1 MGLLFFLIFLFFP
14 VHAGIYIPIS
24 NRRRE
29 SNICTSLCLFRYC
42 CELYSSHV
50 LNWIYVGWKWQTL
63 LKNAVELIKLL
74 INIPLYRCQILYI
87 IHFAKKLYLKC
98 PIENINNLVL
108 RVLTILVHLGDG
120 ILNPM
125 VIDQRTHKY
134 SQIGAICSRSLNLN
148 SACVF

>member
-1 MGLLFFLIFLFFP
+1 M
-14 VHAGIYIPIS
+14 
-24 NRRRE
+24 
-29 SNICTSLCLFRYC
+29 
-42 CELYSSHV
+42 
-50 LNWIYVGWKWQTL
+50 
-63 LKNAVELIKLL
+63 IKLL

-125 VIDQRTHKY
+125 VIDQ
-134 SQIGAICSRSLNLN
+134 N
-148 SACVF
+148 S

>member
-87 IHFAKKLYLKC
+87 IHFTKKLYLKG

-125 VIDQRTHKY
+125 VIHQ
-134 SQIGAICSRSLNLN
+134 N
-148 SACVF
+148 S